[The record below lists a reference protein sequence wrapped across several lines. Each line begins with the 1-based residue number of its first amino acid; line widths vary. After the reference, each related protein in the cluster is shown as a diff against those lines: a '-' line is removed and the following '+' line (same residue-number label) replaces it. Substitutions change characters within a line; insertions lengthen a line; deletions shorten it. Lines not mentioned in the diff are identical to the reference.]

1 MNGFVLGLTGGIAT
15 GKSTV
20 VKIFREYGFPI
31 VDGDQVARE
40 IVEIGQPALT
50 AIEAEFGKEV
60 LLPDGG
66 LDRKKLGQ
74 IIFTHPE
81 KRQVLDELLDPF
93 LRKAILEKII
103 ARKHESRLVVVDIP
117 LLFEAGY
124 TDNIDEIATVYVP
137 EDIQLQRL
145 MQRDDLSEVE
155 AKKRIASQWPIE
167 EKKAKSQ
174 IIFDNQGTIAET
186 KAQVVAWLKA
196 QQYI

>member
-1 MNGFVLGLTGGIAT
+1 MGFVLGLTGGIAT

-20 VKIFREYGFPI
+20 VKTFREYGFPI

-81 KRQVLDELLDPF
+81 KRQVLDQLLDPF

-155 AKKRIASQWPIE
+155 AKKRIASQWPME

-186 KAQVVAWLKA
+186 KAQVVAWLKT

>member
-1 MNGFVLGLTGGIAT
+1 MGFVLGLTGGIAT

-20 VKIFREYGFPI
+20 VKTFREYGFPI

-40 IVEIGQPALT
+40 IVEIGQPALA

-81 KRQVLDELLDPF
+81 KRQVLDQLLDPF

-155 AKKRIASQWPIE
+155 AKKRIASQWPME

-186 KAQVVAWLKA
+186 KAQVVAWLKT

>member
-1 MNGFVLGLTGGIAT
+1 MGFVLGLTGGIAT

-20 VKIFREYGFPI
+20 VKTFREYGFPI
-31 VDGDQVARE
+31 VDGDEVARE

-50 AIEAEFGKEV
+50 AIEAEFGEEV
-60 LLPDGG
+60 LLENGE

-74 IIFTHPE
+74 IIFSHPE
-81 KRQVLDELLDPF
+81 KRQVLDQLLDPF
-93 LRKAILEKII
+93 LRKAILAKII
-103 ARKHESRLVVVDIP
+103 ASKQKSRLVVVDIP

-167 EKKAKSQ
+167 EKKEK
-174 IIFDNQGTIAET
+174 I
-186 KAQVVAWLKA
+186 
-196 QQYI
+196 